1 MKDIRAYE
9 NQTDEELIIRIRDG
23 ETEIT
28 DYIIEKYKDLVRK
41 KAQRMYILGGD
52 NEDII
57 QEGMIGLFKAIR
69 DYDAGRDASFFTFAD
84 VCISR
89 QMYTAIQAADR
100 KKHFPLNH
108 YISLYG
114 SVQADD
120 EAREEMQLINALEAS
135 PEKNPEERMIS
146 RENMKRIEKIIEEE
160 LSPLERQV
168 CDLCMVGLNYIEIA
182 KILGRDGKSTDNAL
196 QRVKNKI
203 KKGLRNFPL

>member
-1 MKDIRAYE
+1 MIERGYG
-9 NQTDEELIIRIRDG
+9 QQSDEELIIRIRDG

-41 KAQRMYILGGD
+41 KAQKMYILGGD

-57 QEGMIGLFKAIR
+57 QEGMIGLYKAVR
-69 DYDAGRDASFFTFAD
+69 DYDSGRDASFFTFAD
-84 VCISR
+84 ICISR

-114 SVQADD
+114 SSSGNDD
-120 EAREEMQLINALEAS
+120 EAGEEMQLINALEAS

-146 RENMKRIEKIIEEE
+146 RENVARIEQIISDE

-168 CDLCMVGLNYIEIA
+168 CDLCMVGLNYIEIS
-182 KILGRDGKSTDNAL
+182 KILGRDEKSTDNAL

-203 KKGLRNFPL
+203 RKGLGLS

>member
-1 MKDIRAYE
+1 MIERGYE
-9 NQTDEELIIRIRDG
+9 QQSDEELIIRIRDG
-23 ETEIT
+23 ESEIT
-28 DYIIEKYKDLVRK
+28 DYIIDKYKDLVRK
-41 KAQRMYILGGD
+41 KAQKMYILGGD

-57 QEGMIGLFKAIR
+57 QEGMIGLFKAVR
-69 DYDAGRDASFFTFAD
+69 DYDPGRDASFFTFAD
-84 VCISR
+84 ICISR

-114 SVQADD
+114 SSGGNDD
-120 EAREEMQLINALEAS
+120 EVGEEMQLINALEAS

-146 RENMKRIEKIIEEE
+146 RENVARIEQIISDE

-168 CDLCMVGLNYIEIA
+168 CDLCMVGLNYIEIS
-182 KILGRDGKSTDNAL
+182 KILGRDEKSTDNAL

-203 KKGLRNFPL
+203 RKGLGLS